1 MRTTTVLTTQVTYPD
16 STVFVGDNIPI
27 SFSDSTYPTGAEVS
41 VTNMATMKT
50 VDLVYISE
58 LKNLTLDLTDTV
70 RRLHQVGGCSMN
82 VKVKV
87 YSDKFYSGT
96 FSFNIYTLDGKSLVH
111 RQHGS
116 TRTVYL
122 YDPED
127 LTKVNL
133 FFIGS
138 GSFSA
143 GGSSYPI
150 IYSGRNNLNLSSWI
164 TSEGEYTGCYCYKC
178 KGGGG
183 EDETTRV
190 EIIDAN
196 PSIRSAVVSLQY
208 HDVDKQPPKSDVKGG
223 SVWADSR
230 VNLADYCIRFI
241 YQGYCDDFDFFKVK
255 YYDTDGCLRYLGG
268 KIKSETTEGKRK
280 NYLGIR
286 DSIFKDISQRHLESS
301 SIQVKVAYDDLR
313 RDSYYSDI
321 LLAENVWFR
330 NYNGDYVPCSVVDS
344 KITVK
349 SEDTAD
355 VEITYELLKQ
365 N

>member
-27 SFSDSTYPTGAEVS
+27 SFSDSIYPTGAEVS

-150 IYSGRNNLNLSSWI
+150 IYSGRNSLNFSSWI

-178 KGGGG
+178 KGGA
-183 EDETTRV
+183 ETKRQGLRLRMSLLRQTARLPRFNSTMLTTNHR
-190 EIIDAN
+190 N
-196 PSIRSAVVSLQY
+196 PMSRAALFGLTAV
-208 HDVDKQPPKSDVKGG
+208 
-223 SVWADSR
+223 
-230 VNLADYCIRFI
+230 
-241 YQGYCDDFDFFKVK
+241 
-255 YYDTDGCLRYLGG
+255 
-268 KIKSETTEGKRK
+268 
-280 NYLGIR
+280 
-286 DSIFKDISQRHLESS
+286 
-301 SIQVKVAYDDLR
+301 
-313 RDSYYSDI
+313 
-321 LLAENVWFR
+321 
-330 NYNGDYVPCSVVDS
+330 
-344 KITVK
+344 
-349 SEDTAD
+349 
-355 VEITYELLKQ
+355 
-365 N
+365 